1 MLMFPGWLKESL
13 RLVPLPC
20 KSVFWSTRS
29 LILSARHPPFPHSFL
44 SPQKTLGSDFSSL
57 SFNKQFNASI
67 HSLLALSPSLLCS
80 PSFWKESLFSA
91 PCLSSSFSQSASL
104 FKSSHSCK
112 SMDLSNVLEVLEQ
125 LAPLSLA
132 EPWDN
137 VGLLVEPS
145 KAHLVKTVLLTNDLT
160 VPVMEEAEQMNCD
173 LIVSYHP
180 PLFRPIKRLV
190 QRDWK
195 QRLAIRAVEAGI
207 AIYSP
212 HTALDSVNG
221 GVNDWL
227 IGGVGSGNVS
237 VLSQALSSSPLIHK
251 VEFTV
256 KNQEELDIIRAEL
269 RETAVNLQYTTSRSD
284 SDGHNVCFTCPDSKL
299 ATAVQTL
306 SQYATSTK
314 SLTILQVNKPP
325 LPGCGQGRR
334 STLNEP
340 ISIATAVQRIK
351 VHLGLNHVR
360 LALGAQHSLESQVT
374 TVAVCA
380 GSGGSVLQGVKA
392 DLFIT
397 GEMSHH
403 EVLDAVAAGT
413 SVILS
418 DHSNSERGF
427 LSVLK
432 DRMAVHLPDSVSVKL
447 SQKDRDPLE
456 II

>member
-1 MLMFPGWLKESL
+1 MLPGWVKASL
-13 RLVPLPC
+13 RPFTLPFKLAC
-20 KSVFWSTRS
+20 FSTCSFSFYKHHLALSHSV
-29 LILSARHPPFPHSFL
+29 L
-44 SPQKTLGSDFSSL
+44 SPQKTLGSYISSPSVYANFYTSFHILATSSTSFIFSQSFCKKLFFPTPLSYSL
-57 SFNKQFNASI
+57 SQ
-67 HSLLALSPSLLCS
+67 SPSL
-80 PSFWKESLFSA
+80 F
-91 PCLSSSFSQSASL
+91 Q
-104 FKSSHSCK
+104 SSHSCK
-112 SMDLSNVLEVLEQ
+112 PMDLSEVLEVLEN
-125 LAPLSLA
+125 LAPLPLA

-145 KAHLVKTVLLTNDLT
+145 KVHPVKTVLLTNDLT
-160 VPVMEEAEQMNCD
+160 VPVMDEAEAMNCD

-195 QRLAIRAVEAGI
+195 QQLAIRAVKAGI

-212 HTALDSVNG
+212 HTALDCVRG

-227 IGGVGSGNVS
+227 IGGVGSGSVS
-237 VLSQALSSSPLIHK
+237 VLSQAASSTPLTHK
-251 VEFTV
+251 LEFTV
-256 KNQEELDIIRAEL
+256 RNHEELKMILAEL
-269 RETAVNLQYTTSRSD
+269 MDTTGKLEYTTTRSD
-284 SDGHNVCFTCPDSKL
+284 GDGYNVSLICPDSIL
-299 ATAVQTL
+299 TAAVQTL
-306 SQYATSTK
+306 SQHATSK
-314 SLTILQVNKPP
+314 ESLSILQLTKLP

-334 STLNEP
+334 SILDEP

-351 VHLGLNHVR
+351 SHLGLSHVR
-360 LALGAQHSLESQVT
+360 LALGAQHTLESAVN

-380 GSGGSVLQGVKA
+380 GSGGSVLNAVKA
-392 DLFIT
+392 DLYIT

-432 DRMAVHLPDSVSVKL
+432 ERLSVRLSDSISIKL
-447 SQKDRDPLE
+447 SQRDRDPLE
-456 II
+456 IL

>member
-1 MLMFPGWLKESL
+1 MFPGWLKESL

-29 LILSARHPPFPHSFL
+29 LILSARHPPFHHSFL

-67 HSLLALSPSLLCS
+67 HSRLALSPSLLCS
-80 PSFWKESLFSA
+80 PSFWKESFFSA
-91 PCLSSSFSQSASL
+91 PCLSRSFSQSASV

-195 QRLAIRAVEAGI
+195 QRLAIRAVAAGI

-227 IGGVGSGNVS
+227 IGGV
-237 VLSQALSSSPLIHK
+237 
-251 VEFTV
+251 
-256 KNQEELDIIRAEL
+256 
-269 RETAVNLQYTTSRSD
+269 
-284 SDGHNVCFTCPDSKL
+284 
-299 ATAVQTL
+299 
-306 SQYATSTK
+306 
-314 SLTILQVNKPP
+314 
-325 LPGCGQGRR
+325 GCGQGRR

-351 VHLGLNHVR
+351 VHLGLNHTYIFPSQRGVTVF
-360 LALGAQHSLESQVT
+360 AVNISHSMKACQKHSFLCWT
-374 TVAVCA
+374 TPHIYPM
-380 GSGGSVLQGVKA
+380 KTKHT
-392 DLFIT
+392 D
-397 GEMSHH
+397 
-403 EVLDAVAAGT
+403 
-413 SVILS
+413 
-418 DHSNSERGF
+418 
-427 LSVLK
+427 
-432 DRMAVHLPDSVSVKL
+432 
-447 SQKDRDPLE
+447 
-456 II
+456 